1 MLIFLKLGGSLITDK
16 DQPKTARMDVINR
29 ICGEIGAAREQ
40 IPHLNIIL
48 GHGSGSFGHAS
59 AKKYGTH
66 GGVRSSEEWLG
77 FAEVWRDARE
87 LNQIVMNSLAEANIP
102 AISFPPSAMVTTD
115 HRKIIAWDSQNIQS
129 ALQAGLIP
137 VIMGDV
143 IFDHGQ
149 GGTILST
156 EELFHYLALVY
167 HPDRILY
174 AGKDE
179 GVWEDFPRC
188 NQLIDHITPQ
198 TFPQIKEAIQA
209 SASVDVTGGM
219 LLKVQSML
227 DLVQQNPKLIVQI
240 FSGLEPGNLY
250 KALIGEE
257 LGTIISSRY

>member
-29 ICGEIGAAREQ
+29 ICGEIAAARAQ
-40 IPHLNIIL
+40 MPHLKIIL

-59 AKKYGTH
+59 AKRFGTH
-66 GGVRSSEEWLG
+66 GGVRSREEWLG

-87 LNQIVMNSLAEANIP
+87 LNQILVEALTIANLP
-102 AISFPPSAMVTTD
+102 VISFPPSAMVTTN
-115 HRKIIAWDSQNIQS
+115 HRKIIAWDTQNIQS
-129 ALQAGLIP
+129 ALQAGLLP
-137 VIMGDV
+137 LIMGDV

-156 EELFHYLALVY
+156 EELFHYLALVI
-167 HPDRILY
+167 HPDRILF

-179 GVWEDFPRC
+179 GVWEDFPQC
-188 NQLIDHITPQ
+188 QKLIAKITPQ
-198 TFPQIKEAIQA
+198 TFPQIQAAIQA

-227 DLVQQNPKLIVQI
+227 HLVQQSPNLKVQI
-240 FSGLEPGNLY
+240 FSGLAPGNLH
-250 KALIGEE
+250 KALTGEE
-257 LGTIISSRY
+257 LGTIISSGF

>member
-16 DQPKTARMDVINR
+16 DRPKTARVDIINR
-29 ICGEIGAAREQ
+29 LCGEIAAAKEEK
-40 IPHLNIIL
+40 PHLNIIL

-59 AKKYGTH
+59 AKKNGTH
-66 GGVRSSEEWLG
+66 GGVRSSEEWIG

-87 LNQIVMNSLAEANIP
+87 LNQIVMSSLDEANLP

-115 HRKIIAWDSQNIQS
+115 HRKIITWDTQNIQS
-129 ALQAGLIP
+129 ALQAGLLP

-156 EELFHYLALVY
+156 EELFHYLALVIR
-167 HPDRILY
+167 PDRILY

-179 GVWEDFPRC
+179 GVWEDFPQC
-188 NQLIDHITPQ
+188 QKLISKITLQ
-198 TFPQIKEAIQA
+198 TFPQIQAAIQA

-227 DLVQQNPKLIVQI
+227 HLVQQIPNLKVQI
-240 FSGLEPGNLY
+240 FSGLEAGNVH
-250 KALIGEE
+250 KALTGEE
-257 LGTIISSRY
+257 LGTIISSGF